1 MRKILRA
8 LRTAG
13 TWALVTLLVVFAG
26 LMLSP
31 WLSTGSGDAPKE
43 AADTKGAP
51 ARYDGGFEVHY
62 IDVGEADSTLFLCD
76 GKAMLI
82 DGGDIG
88 RGQIVIDYL
97 EALGVKKLDYVIGTH
112 PHADHMGG
120 LSEVVEQVKFDK
132 VYSGMAA
139 CTLGVFRHFQRSV
152 EKRGGKIEA
161 PKPGATFELG
171 SATVTVLGP
180 QQHYETLNNMSM
192 VVRVDYGQ
200 TGFLVEGDAQQDA
213 EADMIQSGLTLRGT
227 VLRVGHHGSN
237 DATGEAY
244 LSAVKPKYAV
254 ISCGVGNDFGHPHRR
269 LLELLKKHGVRV
281 YRTDEDGTVVA
292 RSDGKSVTFQT
303 GK

>member
-1 MRKILRA
+1 MWRKLLRR

-13 TWALVTLLVVFAG
+13 TWVLVTLLVVFAG

-31 WLSTGSGDAPKE
+31 WMTGGTDAAPT
-43 AADTKGAP
+43 ATGAP
-51 ARYDGGFEVHY
+51 ERYKGGFEAHF
-62 IDVGEADSTLFLCD
+62 IDVGEADCTLFLCD
-76 GKAMLI
+76 GKSLLI

-88 RGQIVIDYL
+88 KGSIVIDYL
-97 EALGVKKLDYVIGTH
+97 KALGVTRLDYIIGTH

-132 VYSGMAA
+132 VYSSMAA
-139 CTLGVFRHFQRSV
+139 CTLGVFRHFQRTV

-161 PKPGATFELG
+161 PAPGTAFPLG

-180 QQHYETLNNMSM
+180 QKHYDVLNNMSM
-192 VVRVDYGQ
+192 VVRVNYGS

-213 EADMIQSGLTLRGT
+213 EADMIASGLPMRGT

-237 DATGEAY
+237 DATGAA
-244 LSAVKPKYAV
+244 LLDAVKPKYAV
-254 ISCGVGNDFGHPHRR
+254 IATGAGNAFGHPHRR
-269 LLELLKKHGVRV
+269 LLELLKKHDVKI

-292 RSDGKSVTFQT
+292 RSDGKKVTFET
-303 GK
+303 ER